1 MRDKY
6 KQALRIKEA
15 RQREKQKLETER
27 LRQINKAL
35 RNKPVDERTMRLW
48 NSQPAIRFDLSS
60 KKKY

>member
-35 RNKPVDERTMRLW
+35 RSKPVDERTMRLW
-48 NSQPAIRFDLSS
+48 NSQPEIRFDLSRKS
-60 KKKY
+60 